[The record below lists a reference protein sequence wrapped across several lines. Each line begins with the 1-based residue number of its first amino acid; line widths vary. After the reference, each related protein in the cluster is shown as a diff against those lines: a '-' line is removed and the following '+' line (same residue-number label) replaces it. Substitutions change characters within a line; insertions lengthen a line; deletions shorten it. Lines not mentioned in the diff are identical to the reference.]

1 MFRMPR
7 KLAMARAHVVSEMEH
22 VHARAYH
29 VLRDLASACSRIFD
43 CTRRP
48 ILGNVEE
55 FHSDIRIDGSLD
67 CPTRVE
73 AEADHSLR
81 LDAAT
86 FKSCR

>member
-1 MFRMPR
+1 MACADAYSPGVSSSIRDRMFRTMPR

-48 ILGNVEE
+48 ILGNVE
-55 FHSDIRIDGSLD
+55 
-67 CPTRVE
+67 
-73 AEADHSLR
+73 
-81 LDAAT
+81 
-86 FKSCR
+86 

>member
-1 MFRMPR
+1 MFRTMPR

-29 VLRDLASACSRIFD
+29 VLRDLASACSRIFV

-55 FHSDIRIDGSLD
+55 FHSDRVIDGWV
-67 CPTRVE
+67 PTWYRERASIVRRE
-73 AEADHSLR
+73 WKQR
-81 LDAAT
+81 LIIV
-86 FKSCR
+86 FV